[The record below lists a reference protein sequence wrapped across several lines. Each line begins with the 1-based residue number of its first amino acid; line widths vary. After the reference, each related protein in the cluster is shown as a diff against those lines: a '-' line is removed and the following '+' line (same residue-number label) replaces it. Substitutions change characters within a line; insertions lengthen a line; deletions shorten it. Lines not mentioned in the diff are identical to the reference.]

1 MKTLAILALCGSF
14 SLLAGCSTLAGV
26 ANGILMVEKEQPTE
40 TATVAGTEVTPE
52 NVQTVSEL

>member
-26 ANGILMVEKEQPTE
+26 ANSILMVEKEQAAE
-40 TATVAGTEVTPE
+40 TAAVASAETAPE
-52 NVQTVSEL
+52 KVQTVSEL